1 VASNTAIIR
10 YKPNKS
16 KPQYVLKKIK
26 PKKAQFTYYIPKE
39 IEALNLLKDS
49 GRVPHVIKVT
59 RDSILMTYVGRPITR
74 KTLPQDW
81 KAQVEDILQKLAE
94 VDISHNDIQSEE
106 ILVLSGK
113 LYLIDFQHWTF
124 GRAAFEEKV
133 KSGEAL
139 NRVRL
144 TDKEALYSCI
154 NNILGVGKMNRREKI
169 RKARKIRRMRDLNA
183 ASWVQSVVET
193 PTKAA
198 EVLEASFIEED
209 GEIVGVRGTIVGLPE
224 VDETPM
230 VEEKSP
236 EPTEEVAEEEAPPK
250 RRRKKSV
257 EAEEEETTA
266 LQMEQ
271 LKCSNLTKKKG
282 LLTSLYSTILTA

>member
-1 VASNTAIIR
+1 MTRNKNGGNCISVASNTAIIR

-94 VDISHNDIQSEE
+94 VGISHNDIQSEE

-183 ASWVQSVVET
+183 ASWVQSVVEA

-198 EVLEASFIEED
+198 EVLEASF
-209 GEIVGVRGTIVGLPE
+209 PE
-224 VDETPM
+224 VDSEVVGVNLPEADEPPM
-230 VEEKSP
+230 VE
-236 EPTEEVAEEEAPPK
+236 EEEAPPK

-257 EAEEEETTA
+257 EAEEEEDV
-266 LQMEQ
+266 
-271 LKCSNLTKKKG
+271 
-282 LLTSLYSTILTA
+282 SLY